1 MASLVMALFAEGTT
15 DYRFL
20 NSLIQRTASRILQR
34 HSMSSVDVSELQNI
48 HSGTGLSR
56 VERILRAAQ
65 KAHGYHLLL
74 LHADSD
80 ARSRDDAWSERIEPG
95 MTRALNESKSGTNLC
110 ESMVP
115 VIPVRMT
122 ESWMLADPETLID
135 VIGARTTVSVPMLPD
150 NPSEVERIADPKGTL
165 RAVLN
170 FLLGGR
176 KHRRRRDF
184 NVGNLYEPLARSISI
199 DRLERVPAFR
209 SFQMELTASLR
220 ALHFI

>member
-1 MASLVMALFAEGTT
+1 MALFAEGNT

-20 NSLIQRTASRILQR
+20 NGLIQRTASRILQR
-34 HSMSSVDVSELQNI
+34 HSMASVDVPELQNI
-48 HSGTGLSR
+48 HPGTGLSGT
-56 VERILRAAQ
+56 ERILRAART
-65 KAHGYHLLL
+65 AYGYHLLL

-80 ARSRDDAWSERIEPG
+80 ARSRDDALSERIEPG
-95 MTRALNESKSGTNLC
+95 MRRALNASNSGSNLC

-122 ESWMLADPETLID
+122 ESWMLADPETLIN
-135 VIGARTTVSVPMLPD
+135 VIGTRKTVRDLMLPD
-150 NPSEVERIADPKGTL
+150 NPSGVERIADPKGKL
-165 RAVLN
+165 RAVLKV
-170 FLLGGR
+170 LLDGR
-176 KHRRRRDF
+176 AHRRRRDV

-209 SFQMELTASLR
+209 SFQMELTASLQ

>member
-1 MASLVMALFAEGTT
+1 MALIAEGTT

-20 NSLIQRTASRILQR
+20 KSLIQRTASRILQR

-56 VERILRAAQ
+56 VERILHAAQ
-65 KAHGYHLLL
+65 TAYGYHLLL

-80 ARSRDDAWSERIEPG
+80 ARSRDNAWSERIEPG

-135 VIGARTTVSVPMLPD
+135 VIT
-150 NPSEVERIADPKGTL
+150 
-165 RAVLN
+165 
-170 FLLGGR
+170 
-176 KHRRRRDF
+176 
-184 NVGNLYEPLARSISI
+184 
-199 DRLERVPAFR
+199 
-209 SFQMELTASLR
+209 
-220 ALHFI
+220 